1 MSFYDAIRIGS
12 SGDAGFKVERSLRFN
27 HDDDPYLSFTPSSTG
42 NRKVWTFSAWIK
54 RTEVN
59 DRHSYIYTANNS
71 NSAYFALY
79 FRYDQLYSYFDPGNN
94 YGAVSDREFR
104 DLTGWFHL
112 VHQVDAENTTQK
124 IWINGVEMTLNSSRN
139 PGNNNYPINTSG
151 LPIVIGKHSWGTTKF
166 SSMYLA
172 EVHHSDGYKY
182 TPTDYAETN
191 AETGQWIPKLPSIQ
205 YGTNGFY
212 LKFADNSGTSA
223 TTLGKD
229 YSGNTN
235 NFTPNNFATSDA
247 VKDTPTNNFCTLNPL
262 SSSTKT
268 QSEGML
274 ETKANSTSWRTDSTT
289 FHVSSGK
296 WYWELLVT
304 AVGTYQMHGI
314 VPARR
319 GNGKMNFDGDIYPGS
334 YSNEWGYRD
343 NGILYNSASGTTG
356 WGAAYTTG
364 DILSFA
370 LDMDNG
376 TLDIKK
382 NDSATGSQITGIS
395 GEYRPAFT
403 NWAATSITNVNFGQ
417 DSSFAGEKTT
427 QGNTDDNG
435 KGDFYY
441 APPSGYLALCS
452 ANLPD
457 PTINFGNKHFEAL
470 TYNGNFST
478 NAITGLQFQPDW
490 LWFKNRELTNGHAL
504 YDSVRGRTLALNSN
518 TTSAEIGP
526 PASDDALTSIDS
538 NGFTMGAN
546 ASSPSP
552 DINYNYSKYVA
563 WCWNAG
569 NSDSATYRVVV
580 VSDSGN
586 KYRFRNSA
594 NTTTFGQSAVTLD
607 LVEGGTYIFNMD
619 DSTNASHPFS
629 IGTAANSN
637 VYTSGITYFLDGVS
651 KTYSEYT
658 SGFASATT
666 RRLHITVPASA
677 PVLYYWCSVHGGM
690 GGQINTNTLKGSSNF
705 DGSVQ
710 STVKANTTGGFS
722 IVNYAGNQSSA
733 YTVGHGLGVAPK
745 IIFAKSRTNAVNWGV
760 YFNIFENTN
769 YMSLNTNGA
778 IGANNSGEMSGKYA
792 ILNADTVQISSAAFA
807 DTGSSIIMYAF
818 SQVEGYSKIESYYGN
833 ASTDGPYVH
842 LGFKPAFLLI
852 KRSAAAGNNWTII
865 DNKRDNEVS
874 SSDNPISDQLWASL
888 INAEGHYT
896 STGVDFLANGFK
908 IRMSDNWVN
917 AASQYIYF
925 AIAESPFKNNRAR

>member
-59 DRHSYIYTANNS
+59 NRQGYIYTANDGG
-71 NSAYFALY
+71 SAYFALY
-79 FRYDQLYSYFDPGNN
+79 FRYDKLYSYFDPGNN
-94 YGAVSDREFR
+94 YGEVNDRLFR

-112 VHQVDAENTTQK
+112 VHQVDAENTTQR

-182 TPTDYAETN
+182 TPTDYAETD
-191 AETGQWIPKLPSIQ
+191 AETGQWIPKLPSIL

-262 SSSTKT
+262 SASTKT

-343 NGILYNSASGTTG
+343 NGILYNSASGTSG

-382 NDSATGSQITGIS
+382 NNSATGSQITGIS

-403 NWAATSITNVNFGQ
+403 NWATTSITNVNFGQ
-417 DSSFAGEKTT
+417 DSTFAGEKTA

-452 ANLPD
+452 ANLSN
-457 PTINFGNKHFEAL
+457 PTILLPNQHFETVL
-470 TYNGNFST
+470 YTGNNST
-478 NAITGLQFQPDW
+478 QSITGLQFKPDW
-490 LWFKNRELTNGHAL
+490 LWMKNRDRATNHGL
-504 YDSVRGRTLALNSN
+504 YDSVRGAALALQLGVTPTDAEATPSPSN
-518 TTSAEIGP
+518 DGLISF
-526 PASDDALTSIDS
+526 DA
-538 NGFTMGAN
+538 NGFSLGAN
-546 ASSPSP
+546 NNAPAP
-552 DINYNYSKYVA
+552 DINFRNTEDYVA
-563 WCWNAG
+563 WSWNGGDA
-569 NSDSATYRVVV
+569 DSKTYRVVV

-586 KYRFRNSA
+586 KYQFRNSS
-594 NTTTFGQSAVTLD
+594 NTTTFAVSAVTLN
-607 LVEGGTYIFNMD
+607 LEEGGTYIFNMD

-658 SGFASATT
+658 AGFATATT

-690 GGQINTNTLKGSSNF
+690 GGQINTNSTKGSSNF
-705 DGSVQ
+705 DGDV
-710 STVKANTTGGFS
+710 TPANEVPVVKANTSAGFS
-722 IVNYAGNQSSA
+722 IISYTGQSGT
-733 YTVGHGLGVAPK
+733 YKVGHGLGVAPEL
-745 IIFAKSRTNAVNWGV
+745 IITKNRGSVNSWWTHTTAVDGTLDYGGLNLTQTFSPSDAYSISLPTSLTFGDDDDFTANDTTAIS
-760 YFNIFENTN
+760 YCFN
-769 YMSLNTNGA
+769 SV
-778 IGANNSGEMSGKYA
+778 S
-792 ILNADTVQISSAAFA
+792 
-807 DTGSSIIMYAF
+807 
-818 SQVEGYSKIESYYGN
+818 GYSKVGVYGGNGDASGSY
-833 ASTDGPYVH
+833 VFC
-842 LGFKPAFLLI
+842 GFRPSFLLI
-852 KRSAAAGNNWTII
+852 KNTSGTAHWYIY
-865 DNKRDNEVS
+865 DNKRNTFNVVDENLKPSGS
-874 SSDNPISDQLWASL
+874 S
-888 INAEGHYT
+888 AEAT
-896 STGVDFLANGFK
+896 FTTVDFLSNGFK
-908 IRMSDNWVN
+908 LRTDNSAYNGSSGVYLFL
-917 AASQYIYF
+917 AF
-925 AIAESPFKNNRAR
+925 AEAPFKNSRAG